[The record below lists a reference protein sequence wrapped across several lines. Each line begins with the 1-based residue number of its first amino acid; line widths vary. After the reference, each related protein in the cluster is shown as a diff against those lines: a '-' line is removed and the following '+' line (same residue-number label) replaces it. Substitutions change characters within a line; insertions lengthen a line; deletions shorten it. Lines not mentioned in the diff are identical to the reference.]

1 MPPDSSTPVSGTCF
15 TEYDGR
21 IVLKKITEAT
31 FLFIVLCAGTVF
43 GQSRPQLEETA
54 ARIFGAGC
62 ALRET
67 ALSLD
72 GGDLSALSSANGAA
86 HAWNKVEVF
95 FVENGKQPAG
105 VLMVDNVKGK
115 SRPITYAVAFD
126 PKGRILALEILAYR
140 ESHGGEVQS
149 ESFRRQFEGKKRGDA
164 IAVGRDIRNISGATI
179 SSRSVTNGAR
189 ALVTLRQYLNEKGKL
204 E

>member
-1 MPPDSSTPVSGTCF
+1 MRFTRST
-15 TEYDGR
+15 
-21 IVLKKITEAT
+21 IL
-31 FLFIVLCAGTVF
+31 LFALCAGTVF

-54 ARIFGAGC
+54 GRVFGAGC
-62 ALRET
+62 SLRRIT
-67 ALSLD
+67 FSLD
-72 GGDLSALSSANGAA
+72 SGELSALKSTNGAA
-86 HAWNKVEVF
+86 HAWEKVDVF
-95 FVENGKQPAG
+95 VIEKDKQPAG

-126 PKGRILALEILAYR
+126 TKGQILALEILAYR
-140 ESHGGEVQS
+140 ESHGGEVQT

-189 ALVTLRQYLNEKGKL
+189 ALVTLRQHLNEKGKL